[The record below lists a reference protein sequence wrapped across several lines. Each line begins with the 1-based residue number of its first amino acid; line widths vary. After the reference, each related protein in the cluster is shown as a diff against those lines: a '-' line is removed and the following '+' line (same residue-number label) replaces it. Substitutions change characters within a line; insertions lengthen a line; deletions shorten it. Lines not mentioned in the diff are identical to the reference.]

1 MPMPSSWVIEVKA
14 DNTEQQ
20 HGLFEFAQLPN
31 TGDRIALET
40 AGQTLHAFGV
50 LQVEHYP
57 ARIPPGEVPKEPSA
71 AIYISW
77 LYEMAPK

>member
-1 MPMPSSWVIEVKA
+1 MPSSWVIEVRA

-40 AGQTLHAFGV
+40 AGHTLHAFGV

-57 ARIPPGEVPKEPSA
+57 ARIPPAEVPKEPSA

-77 LYEMAPK
+77 LHEMAPK